1 MRIPH
6 PIMVAFLT
14 LGTVSAS
21 SGVYSASFCQLS
33 QDPGQVAAPE
43 RRTTPAELFQ
53 DGQLALSQGDLDKAE
68 SAFRGVLAMD
78 PRSAAAYV
86 NLGVVEMRR
95 QRWDAA
101 ITNLRRAE
109 KLAPQMAGI
118 RLNIGIAE
126 YRSGDYLA
134 AIKPLASVVRDDPN
148 SDQARYLLG
157 QCYSFVEKYSDA
169 VATLE
174 PLWPRKNDDFVYLYV
189 LGISAFHA
197 GNHELDERALNRLIE
212 VGADKPEFHYLLG
225 KAFLNRNE
233 DAKALQEFQSVA
245 AAAPDLPLLH
255 FSLGVAYHRLGKDD
269 LAEQEFH
276 KDIAMEPTVP
286 YSYEQLGQLYA
297 HAGRDDDAEKAF
309 RSALKNDPRL
319 PGSLL
324 ELARIYQR
332 RNDNAKALKALDGA
346 LKLAPDSHSVHF
358 VRGQVLA
365 RLGRKIESQKE
376 FAAAQKL
383 LDAGLSHDRAKLNDN
398 PAPEMSH

>member
-1 MRIPH
+1 MRS
-6 PIMVAFLT
+6 LT
-14 LGTVSAS
+14 PLLAAWLALGPFS
-21 SGVYSASFCQLS
+21 SLFVGLPQANGQTATS
-33 QDPGQVAAPE
+33 QRAKS
-43 RRTTPAELFQ
+43 PAQLFQ
-53 DGQLALSQGDLDKAE
+53 EGQTALSQGDLNKAE

-78 PRSAAAYV
+78 PQSAAAYV

-95 QRWDAA
+95 KHWDPA
-101 ITNLRRAE
+101 IVNLKKAE
-109 KLAPQMAGI
+109 KLAPQMTGI
-118 RLNIGIAE
+118 RLNIGIVE
-126 YRSGDYLA
+126 YRSGNYPA
-134 AIKPLASVVRDDPN
+134 AIEPLVSVVRDDPN

-157 QCYSFVEKYSDA
+157 LCYSFVEKYSDS

-197 GNHELDERALNRLIE
+197 GNHELDERALNRLVE
-212 VGADKPEFHYLLG
+212 VGGDKPEFHYLLG
-225 KAFLNRNE
+225 KGFLNRNE

-245 AAAPDLPLLH
+245 AADPNLPLLH
-255 FSLGVAYHRLGKDD
+255 FSLGVAYHRLGKND

-276 KDIAMEPTVP
+276 KDIAMEPSVP
-286 YSYEQLGQLYA
+286 YSYEQLGRLYVQS
-297 HAGRDDDAEKAF
+297 GRDDDAEKAF

-332 RNDNAKALKALDGA
+332 HNQNQKALEALDTA
-346 LKLAPDSHSVHF
+346 LKFASDSQSIHF

-365 RLGRKIESQKE
+365 RLGRKAESQKE
-376 FAAAQKL
+376 LAIAQKL

-398 PAPEMSH
+398 PAPEVGQQP